1 MASAIASEKRELSSL
16 VKGHAR
22 SMTDRAQAPRR
33 GQPAPRTTRRSGRAA
48 SLRLARMLRIVQAR
62 FASSL
67 TRRIV
72 VLNLGGLVALLGGF
86 LYLSQFQKD
95 LIGARLESLE
105 TQGRIIAQVMAD
117 SASQEDAEEF
127 TAIPEEGASRSL
139 QTKQG
144 QGDPGRGPG
153 TGFSLNPERIGP
165 LLFKFVNVT
174 HTRARVYDRAGD
186 LLVDSQALIENAKRA
201 VAAGLGEAVP
211 APTQKPSEKP
221 TAFEELMAT
230 LRRWMRPQL
239 DSYEDIGFNNG
250 KAYDEVKTVL
260 TGDALSRESVIPAI
274 RANAKGET
282 IVSIAVPIQGHRRIL
297 GALMLTTLSGQI
309 DRIISY
315 ERWAI
320 IRTFLVS
327 AGVMAL
333 LSLLFANA
341 IAEPM
346 RRLAEAADR
355 VRRGVKS
362 RQEIPDFSD
371 RQDEIGHLSG
381 ALRDM
386 TRTLYNRIEAI
397 EHFAADVAHELK
409 NPLTSL
415 RSAVETLPIAKTDA
429 SRDRLLEIVKHDV
442 ARLDRLISDI
452 SDASRL
458 DAELAR
464 AVMVPLDLSAVLG
477 AVVDIGN
484 AVERAEQVSIELI
497 KQDPLGEGARQGWRV
512 LGHDSRLAQV
522 FDNIIENARSFSPA
536 GGKVRVL
543 LRPESGIDMSG
554 YRRAGYE
561 ILVDDDGPGIPQG
574 AFERVFERFY
584 TDRPDQ
590 GFGNNSGLGLS
601 ISRQIVEA
609 HGGRI
614 RAFNRTKLHP
624 EGTDEPQNSSG
635 PDQSDAV
642 LGARFALWFT
652 AHP

>member
-1 MASAIASEKRELSSL
+1 M
-16 VKGHAR
+16 
-22 SMTDRAQAPRR
+22 
-33 GQPAPRTTRRSGRAA
+33 
-48 SLRLARMLRIVQAR
+48 VQAR

-86 LYLSQFQKD
+86 LYLSQFQKN
-95 LIGARLESLE
+95 LIDARVESLR
-105 TQGRIIAQVMAD
+105 TQGRIIAQVLAD
-117 SASQEDAEEF
+117 SAGQEDAEYLTVSPDE
-127 TAIPEEGASRSL
+127 ARDRAPQARR
-139 QTKQG
+139 G
-144 QGDPGRGPG
+144 QGDPGHGAPG
-153 TGFSLNPERIGP
+153 FLLNPERIGP
-165 LLFKFVNVT
+165 LLFQFVHVI
-174 HTRARVYDRAGD
+174 HTRARVYDREGD

-201 VAAGLGEAVP
+201 VAAGTGADAP
-211 APTQKPSEKP
+211 SPTQKSPAKP

-239 DSYEDIGFNNG
+239 ELYEDIGMGNG
-250 KAYDEVKTVL
+250 KAYDEVNIVL
-260 TGDALSRESVIPAI
+260 AGGPVAPESEPPARI

-282 IVSIAVPIQGHRRIL
+282 IVSIAVPIQAQQRLL
-297 GALMLTTLSGQI
+297 GALMLTTLGGEI
-309 DRIISY
+309 DRIISF

-320 IRTFLVS
+320 IRIFLVS

-386 TRTLYNRIEAI
+386 TRALYNRIEAI

-415 RSAVETLPIAKTDA
+415 RSAVETLPIAKTEVA
-429 SRDRLLEIVKHDV
+429 RDRLLEIVKHDV

-464 AVMVPLDLSAVLG
+464 ADTSPLDLSAVLE
-477 AVVDIGN
+477 AVVSIGN
-484 AVERAEQVSIELI
+484 AVEREDQVSIELT
-497 KQDPLGEGARQGWRV
+497 KHDPNGEGARRGWRM
-512 LGHDSRLAQV
+512 LAHDSRLAQV
-522 FDNIIENARSFSPA
+522 FDNIIANARSFSPP
-536 GGKVRVL
+536 GGRVRIL

-554 YRRAGYE
+554 YRREGYE
-561 ILVDDDGPGIPQG
+561 ILIDDDGPGIPQG
-574 AFERVFERFY
+574 AFEKVFEKFY

-614 RAFNRTKLHP
+614 RALNRTTCHP
-624 EGTDEPQNSSG
+624 EGTDEATSADS
-635 PDQSDAV
+635 V
-642 LGARFALWFT
+642 LGARFALWFK
-652 AHP
+652 AYP